1 MTDEENRIL
10 AKTKQFAQERMA
22 GVSPSHGWD
31 HVLRVAGLADKI
43 SAKEPASDNFIIKLA
58 ALLHDICR
66 EQEDRSKGKICH
78 AEKGAQ
84 ESFSYL
90 TSIGLDE
97 KKSSH
102 VSECIKFHRFRK
114 KNDSGS
120 QEINTEPTIEAKILF
135 DADKLDSIGAV
146 GIGRA
151 FLFSGEV
158 GAKLHNHSEDIS
170 ASSAYS
176 EEDTAFREYEVKLKH
191 IKNRMF
197 TEEGKRIAIE
207 RDDFMKLFFK
217 TLKKE
222 ISDGI

>member
-10 AKTKQFAQERMA
+10 AETKKFAQERMS

-31 HVLRVAGLADKI
+31 HVLRVAEIADKI
-43 SAKEPASDNFIIKLA
+43 SAAEPDADKFIIKLA

-66 EQEDRSKGKICH
+66 EQEDRSRGEICH
-78 AEKGAQ
+78 AQKGAQ
-84 ESFSYL
+84 ESFTFL

-97 KKSSH
+97 KRSYH

-114 KNDSGS
+114 KDNSIN
-120 QEINTEPTIEAKILF
+120 QANNTEPRIEAKILF

-158 GAKLHNHSEDIS
+158 GAKLHNHSDDIS

-197 TEEGKRIAIE
+197 TEEGKRIARD
-207 RDDFMKLFFK
+207 RDDFMKIFFIR
-217 TLKKE
+217 LKNE
-222 ISDGI
+222 IKNEI